1 MTWDNVLKI
10 VTAALASVGG
20 ISAVII
26 LAVKWSSGIIAKRL
40 EERYSLKLSKELEA
54 YIIPLHRGYN
64 KDDSTSGQIGSVDK
78 VSYHQELR

>member
-26 LAVKWSSGIIAKRL
+26 LAVKWSSGIFI
-40 EERYSLKLSKELEA
+40 S
-54 YIIPLHRGYN
+54 IIFMKN
-64 KDDSTSGQIGSVDK
+64 IGKQHIKQNQFGMKWV
-78 VSYHQELR
+78 

>member
-26 LAVKWSSGIIAKRL
+26 LAVKWSSGSFISIIFMK
-40 EERYSLKLSKELEA
+40 
-54 YIIPLHRGYN
+54 N
-64 KDDSTSGQIGSVDK
+64 IGK
-78 VSYHQELR
+78 QHIKQNQFGMKWM